1 MSDMG
6 LSIVDLVKLKRA
18 QSLEQKM
25 LKEAVEEEK
34 HVNKLKKKLEKR
46 RKKHERKKKDKE
58 RILKGN
64 EELVNVNIQTKSKEN
79 IISKSVNFHRNLEQI
94 KNISP
99 LPSDSQID
107 LDDTDFSDDNVKK
120 VVPLSPQ
127 RSPLPKR
134 TRCQSKYPLND
145 LHIEQ
150 VESSNLNFLSSAS
163 YLTSNLKP
171 NEFSLPKEFTSLKL
185 EKVREK
191 KLLEDSLLG
200 PTQLVNIIN
209 DEDHEEDSSK
219 NKDHVASRRKRLDI
233 SQESQRQILVS
244 KYQTVI
250 AIIFVKESSLK
261 VAFVQDGEVKREI
274 GPVTIETSFNQ
285 PYVEFSKD
293 RISVK
298 EFRIL
303 GNQIEEHKFNIIGI
317 EEDFSEFR
325 TSSQITPFLTEID
338 PRIAIDRLRSMK
350 LGEKKIVIFYTVGD
364 MSKGSLIY
372 SDEDNSEV
380 KHFGSIK
387 GKIEQ
392 LLKMIGSHE
401 LFLSSTTNKVYLWNY
416 LTGNCIKII
425 NNSFSH
431 LIGCFKISSRIIALS
446 YDCGHFTISLLTSHG
461 WKETIK
467 IQHGDDT
474 LVDLSLMSDPWIHEN
489 KIMLLNSR
497 TVFSLCLKKK
507 SITKLEVNT
516 VADILPHCIFFV

>member
-64 EELVNVNIQTKSKEN
+64 EELVNDNIHTKSKEN
-79 IISKSVNFHRNLEQI
+79 TISKSVNFHKNLEQI

-99 LPSDSQID
+99 LLSDSQID

-134 TRCQSKYPLND
+134 PRCQSKYPLND

-209 DEDHEEDSSK
+209 DEDHEEDSPK
-219 NKDHVASRRKRLDI
+219 NKDHVASRRKKLDI

-261 VAFVQDGEVKREI
+261 VAFVRDGEVKRE
-274 GPVTIETSFNQ
+274 
-285 PYVEFSKD
+285 
-293 RISVK
+293 
-298 EFRIL
+298 
-303 GNQIEEHKFNIIGI
+303 
-317 EEDFSEFR
+317 
-325 TSSQITPFLTEID
+325 
-338 PRIAIDRLRSMK
+338 
-350 LGEKKIVIFYTVGD
+350 
-364 MSKGSLIY
+364 MSICY
-372 SDEDNSEV
+372 
-380 KHFGSIK
+380 
-387 GKIEQ
+387 
-392 LLKMIGSHE
+392 
-401 LFLSSTTNKVYLWNY
+401 
-416 LTGNCIKII
+416 
-425 NNSFSH
+425 
-431 LIGCFKISSRIIALS
+431 
-446 YDCGHFTISLLTSHG
+446 
-461 WKETIK
+461 
-467 IQHGDDT
+467 
-474 LVDLSLMSDPWIHEN
+474 
-489 KIMLLNSR
+489 
-497 TVFSLCLKKK
+497 
-507 SITKLEVNT
+507 
-516 VADILPHCIFFV
+516 